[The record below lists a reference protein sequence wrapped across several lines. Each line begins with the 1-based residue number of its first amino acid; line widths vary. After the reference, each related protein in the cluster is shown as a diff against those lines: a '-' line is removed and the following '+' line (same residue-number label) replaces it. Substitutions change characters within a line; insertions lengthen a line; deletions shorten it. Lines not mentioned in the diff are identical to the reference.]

1 MASFNSIIRTSFR
14 TLVFILLFS
23 ACTRISTSEL
33 GLGLLP
39 SMDYINTKDTIIEV
53 ETETNDLPDSLRVYS
68 NDDHV
73 LGEITNDPLFGN
85 TKATVFFQ
93 LLPNFFPFYIQ
104 GDRDSITVDSAVLI
118 LKYNGFYGDSS
129 KPMVI
134 KVNQLDASTPFDQT
148 VNYVANYG
156 DQYGFKLGEPMAN
169 PFKLDFTKANDSI
182 YTRYEAAKSQIR
194 IKLFDKLAY
203 QFIKGYDS
211 NNAYR
216 NDTTFRQTFPGIALT
231 IDPSSN
237 NNVLLRLNLTDTN
250 TKLALYFKTN
260 NVPLGTKGSIDT
272 TVVHFRFNTSYYSSH
287 ANFIKRDRSAAEI
300 TKHLNKSNDSLV
312 YVQTSPGT
320 GVKIRVPGL
329 KNFANKVIHRAELI
343 AEQVPDETHISTLET
358 QMLAP
363 RYLFLGAIDSPKSI
377 LRNIPSDFEGVTN
390 TEVFNRFG
398 GFLTYKA
405 LNGFDKVAAYNF
417 NITRYLQGVISR
429 KDSLFNM
436 RLLAPVNDSISYVPP
451 YPNNT
456 SATSEYISTSISNQP
471 AFGRVRLGGG
481 NHSKFKMRIRIYYSD
496 L

>member
-1 MASFNSIIRTSFR
+1 MASFNSILRTSFR
-14 TLVFILLFS
+14 ALVFILLFS
-23 ACTRISTSEL
+23 ACTRIGTSEL

-68 NDDHV
+68 NDDHI
-73 LGEITNDPLFGN
+73 LGEINNDPLFGN

-104 GDRDSITVDSAVLI
+104 GNRDSITVDSAVLI

-129 KPMVI
+129 KPLVI

-156 DQYGFKLGEPMAN
+156 DQYGLKIGATMAN
-169 PFKLDFTKANDSI
+169 PYKLDFAKANDSI

-194 IKLFDKLAY
+194 IKLFDKLAT
-203 QFIKGYDS
+203 QLIKGYDS

-216 NDTTFRQTFPGIALT
+216 SDTTFRQAFPGIALT

-260 NVPLGTKGSIDT
+260 YVPLGVTGSVDT
-272 TVVHFRFNTSYYSSH
+272 TVVHFRFNTSFYSSH
-287 ANFIKRDRSAAEI
+287 ANFIKRDRSSAEI

-312 YVQTSPGT
+312 YIQTSPGT
-320 GVKIRVPGL
+320 GVKIKVPAL
-329 KNFANKVIHRAELI
+329 KNFANKIIHRAELI
-343 AEQVPDETHISTLET
+343 AEQVPDETRISTTET
-358 QMLAP
+358 QMLPP
-363 RYLFLGAIDSPKSI
+363 RYLFLGAIDSPKTV
-377 LRNIPSDFEGVTN
+377 LRNIPSDYEGVAN
-390 TEVFNRFG
+390 TDMFKRFG
-398 GFLTYKA
+398 GFLTYKT

-417 NITRYLQGVISR
+417 NITRYVQGVISR
-429 KDSLFNM
+429 KDTLFNM

-456 SATSEYISTSISNQP
+456 YATPDYFSTSTSNQP
-471 AFGRVRLGGG
+471 ANGRVRLGGG
-481 NHSKFKMRIRIYYSD
+481 KHSKFKMRLHIYYSD